1 MNVDFDPKQKIEL
14 VRIGDVLT
22 QSDCVLLARAKY
34 QNSEDLFYK
43 DNEMASFFPT
53 MSLPEVKTIFNH

>member
-22 QSDCVLLARAKY
+22 QSDCVLLVRAKY
-34 QNSEDLFYK
+34 KNSQDLFNK
-43 DNEMASFFPT
+43 DNEMASFFPN
-53 MSLPEVKTIFNH
+53 MPFCDVKAIFKD